1 MKAMLTALLTLTA
14 GPRSQSNTSPP
25 IWSPD
30 GSRIAFVSL
39 RNGNWG
45 MFSKRADGTGND
57 EMLIES
63 ETGATMPDSW
73 SPDGRSLVYQLV
85 DATFG
90 KDLWLLSLNG
100 DRKTIPLM
108 ADPNRELNGQISP
121 DGKWIAFANYSELVA
136 NEWGA
141 GSIVHADCEQSA
153 NNYLLHPF

>member
-1 MKAMLTALLTLTA
+1 MASLPGPNYESHADRTAHTHCWPA
-14 GPRSQSNTSPP
+14 VPVQYKPP
-25 IWSPD
+25 I
-30 GSRIAFVSL
+30 
-39 RNGNWG
+39 
-45 MFSKRADGTGND
+45 
-57 EMLIES
+57 
-63 ETGATMPDSW
+63 W

-153 NNYLLHPF
+153 NNYLPHPF